1 MKVTI
6 AELVVLLFSVICIDG
21 KEDNG
26 CTLITDY
33 HGDAPLSES
42 VCYLSCLSNALNKL
56 YSEGERR
63 LFVNEEVY
71 ANAFRILDDMEGRA
85 GESVRYLSIIS
96 VAMVKENNRLEK
108 LISHGNAMGDL
119 VAKAGGLFAEVN
131 ESVRAVRKEI
141 PGALIK
147 VNKYYTAIAEI
158 TRTVWD
164 DVKAVE
170 SGKHECK
177 DQEFR
182 GVKEFDVTCGDN
194 ACLLAHGV
202 SEGALKHYK
211 NGLLEINVMTKSG
224 GVSKCLNLPR
234 NNLYKSGAVNNSN
247 KVLDWRDDADT
258 VTHFLLKLKIRD
270 IFSTLIAPF
279 AAGQP
284 PSALLDMMAN
294 ITSLYSRFNE
304 VHRSF
309 TSLLFDTNSIDN
321 VKSTNS
327 TI

>member
-21 KEDNG
+21 REESG

-42 VCYLSCLSNALNKL
+42 VCYLSCLSDALNNL
-56 YSEGERR
+56 YSDGEKR

-71 ANAFRILDDMEGRA
+71 ANAFRILDDMEEKTA
-85 GESVRYLSIIS
+85 ESVRYLSIIS
-96 VAMVKENNRLEK
+96 SVVMVEKNNRLEK

-182 GVKEFDVTCGDN
+182 GVKEFEVTCGDN
-194 ACLLAHGV
+194 ACPLRDGV

-211 NGLLEINVMTKSG
+211 SGLLEINVMTKSG
-224 GVSKCLNLPR
+224 KVSECLNLPR
-234 NNLYKSGAVNNSN
+234 NNLYLNGAINSS
-247 KVLDWRDDADT
+247 
-258 VTHFLLKLKIRD
+258 HGLLKWHQDSTEMFQLELRVKN
-270 IFSTLIAPF
+270 IFNPLIASF
-279 AAGQP
+279 AAGQS
-284 PSALLDMMAN
+284 PSVLAEMMSN
-294 ITSLYSRFNE
+294 ITSLYFRFNE
-304 VHRSF
+304 VHRNF
-309 TSLLFDTNSIDN
+309 TSLLVNPNLTDTGDGIDSIF
-321 VKSTNS
+321 
-327 TI
+327 

>member
-21 KEDNG
+21 KEENG

-42 VCYLSCLSNALNKL
+42 VCYLSCLSDALNKL
-56 YSEGERR
+56 YADGENK

-71 ANAFRILDDMEGRA
+71 ANAFRILDDMEGRT

-96 VAMVKENNRLEK
+96 GVMEGKHDKLKK
-108 LISHGNAMGDL
+108 LISYGNAMGDL

-147 VNKYYTAIAEI
+147 VNKYYTAIAVI

-164 DVKAVE
+164 DVEALERDSDPNCHGEKIKNV
-170 SGKHECK
+170 G
-177 DQEFR
+177 EFQ
-182 GVKEFDVTCGDN
+182 VTCGEHF
-194 ACLLAHGV
+194 CPLKEGV
-202 SEGALKHYK
+202 NESTLQKYK
-211 NGLLEINVMTKSG
+211 DGCLEINVQDKSG
-224 GVSKCLNLPR
+224 QISECLNLPR
-234 NNLYKSGAVNNSN
+234 NSLYKNGAVKYSSDGTNWYGNGN
-247 KVLDWRDDADT
+247 T
-258 VTHFLLKLKIRD
+258 YFQLKLHVHSMLSPLTIP
-270 IFSTLIAPF
+270 LG
-279 AAGQP
+279 AGQP
-284 PSALLDMMAN
+284 PSAPLDMMAS

-304 VHRSF
+304 IHKNF
-309 TSLLFDTNSIDN
+309 TSLLLNTNFTGI
-321 VKSTNS
+321 VNS
-327 TI
+327 SNSDF

>member
-21 KEDNG
+21 KEESE
-26 CTLITDY
+26 CTVITDY

-56 YSEGERR
+56 YTDGENK
-63 LFVNEEVY
+63 LFMNEEVY
-71 ANAFRILDDMEGRA
+71 ANASRILDDMEGRA
-85 GESVRYLSIIS
+85 GAGLYLSIIS
-96 VAMVKENNRLEK
+96 GSTEGKHDKLEN

-119 VAKAGGLFAEVN
+119 VTKAGGLFAEVN

-158 TRTVWD
+158 ARTVWD

-182 GVKEFDVTCGDN
+182 GVKEFEVTCGDN

-211 NGLLEINVMTKSG
+211 NGRIEINVMSG
-224 GVSKCLNLPR
+224 SVSKCLNLPR
-234 NNLYKSGAVNNSN
+234 NNLIKSGAVNNSN
-247 KVLDWRDDADT
+247 KVLVWRDDADT

-284 PSALLDMMAN
+284 PSVLAEMMSN
-294 ITSLYSRFNE
+294 ITLLYFRFNE

-327 TI
+327 TV